1 MMNDRQKIRYAVVGL
16 GWFAQDA
23 ALPAFTAAENSE
35 LVALVSGDRRKLVE
49 LGKMYQLE
57 HTYLYEEYDELLASG
72 NIDAVYIALP
82 NHLHCEYTVR
92 AARAG
97 IHVLCEKPM
106 AVTAAECREMMAAAA
121 EHHVKLA
128 IAYRLHLEPANL
140 AAVEVLN
147 SGQIGE
153 PRIFN
158 SLFTQQTIAN
168 NIRLQQEAGGGTLED
183 IGIYCINAARYLFQ
197 AEPTQVFATAAS
209 KADPRFAEVA
219 EMTSVVMHFPEDR
232 LATFTCS
239 FGTAPVSQ
247 YQVLG
252 TNGNL
257 LVEPAYTSQGEIS
270 HTVTV
275 NGEKQHHNY
284 GSHGQLAALFGYF
297 AHCILH
303 DLEPE
308 PSGAEGLIDI
318 QIIQALHESI
328 ETGRSIALDGCGG
341 RDRRPTIS
349 QQIERPP
356 IPQQP
361 EMIHAKA
368 PFDRP

>member
-1 MMNDRQKIRYAVVGL
+1 MDDRQKIRYAVVGL

-23 ALPAFTAAENSE
+23 ALPAFTEAENSE
-35 LVALVSGDRRKLVE
+35 LVALVSADRTKLAE
-49 LGKMYQLE
+49 LGKMYQIE
-57 HTYLYEEYDELLASG
+57 HTYLYEQYDELLASG

-92 AARAG
+92 AAKAG

-106 AVTAAECREMMAAAA
+106 AVTEAECREMIAAAA
-121 EHHVKLA
+121 DNRVKLA

-140 AAVEVLN
+140 AAVEVLQ

-153 PRIFN
+153 LRIFD

-168 NIRLQQEAGGGTLED
+168 NIRLQHSTGGGTLED

-197 AEPTQVFATAAS
+197 AEPTQVFATTAS
-209 KADPRFAEVA
+209 KGDPRFAEVA
-219 EMTSVVMHFPEDR
+219 EMTSVVMHFPGDR

-239 FGTAPVSQ
+239 FGTAPVSK

-252 TNGNL
+252 TTGNL

-275 NGEKQHHNY
+275 RGEQQHHNY
-284 GSHGQLAALFGYF
+284 GSHGQLAALFVYF
-297 AHCILH
+297 SDCILH
-303 DLEPE
+303 NLEPE
-308 PSGAEGLIDI
+308 TSGAEGLIDI
-318 QIIQALHESI
+318 QIIQALHQSI
-328 ETGRSIALDGCGG
+328 ETSQPIDLNGLNGNE
-341 RDRRPTIS
+341 RRPTAA
-349 QQIERPP
+349 QRIERPP

-361 EMIHAKA
+361 EVIHATA
-368 PFDRP
+368 PFERP